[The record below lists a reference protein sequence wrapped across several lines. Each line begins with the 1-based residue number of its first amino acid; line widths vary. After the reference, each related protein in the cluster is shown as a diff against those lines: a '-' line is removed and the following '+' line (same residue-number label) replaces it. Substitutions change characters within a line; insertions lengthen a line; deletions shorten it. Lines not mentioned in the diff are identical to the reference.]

1 MFFVIPE
8 NKSPSLFFLR
18 FGCLSFLYREK
29 AQERQ
34 KESMTTYCNE
44 QCFEM
49 IHSVFLICYTMM

>member
-18 FGCLSFLYREK
+18 LGCLSFLYREK

-34 KESMTTYCNE
+34 KESMTVMN
-44 QCFEM
+44 
-49 IHSVFLICYTMM
+49 SVLK